1 MADITEELATINN
14 ARFGRDIRHA
24 IYDALLKLS
33 TGGGG
38 GSDSLLNIKIT
49 RADYNAL
56 ETKSNTTVYYVVEES
71 GLVNEYL
78 GDVLINRGGGS
89 SSEPMM
95 ATATYFGSQSST
107 EPESG
112 SGVISDVEYED
123 VPSPHDE

>member
-1 MADITEELATINN
+1 MADITGELVTINN

-24 IYDALLKLS
+24 IHDALLKLS
-33 TGGGG
+33 TGGG

-89 SSEPMM
+89 SAEPLIHPMTLLTNSVEDEPVIGN
-95 ATATYFGSQSST
+95 AVYST
-107 EPESG
+107 PE
-112 SGVISDVEYED
+112 IT
-123 VPSPHDE
+123 PLDE